1 MFKKKKLKK
10 ILVSENSYN
19 DNDPYKVI
27 ASNISIINVLREEG
41 IDFDEIHDDAV
52 ISYYVDY
59 YLTQM
64 QNENFAK
71 FIWNIGFASD
81 ILDHIATGLEKMQA
95 EEHLS
100 FFEEMCEKTETF
112 ADSDLEA
119 FLENDYSAE
128 NEITKQLQNYDFK
141 TLEENLV
148 ELNSCWLKNHSDLK
162 PLNIDVIFAEIEKFT
177 GKKISKY

>member
-10 ILVSENSYN
+10 ILVSENSFN

-41 IDFDEIHDDAV
+41 IDFDELNDDAV

-71 FIWNIGFASD
+71 FIWNIGFAND
-81 ILDHIATGLEKMQA
+81 ILEQIATGLEKIEA
-95 EEHLS
+95 EEHLA
-100 FFEEMCEKTETF
+100 FFEEMCVKIESI
-112 ADSDLEA
+112 SDEELEA
-119 FLENDYSAE
+119 FLENDYLDS
-128 NEITKQLQNYDFK
+128 NEIVKLLQSEDFK
-141 TLEENLV
+141 NIDENLV
-148 ELNSCWLKNHSDLK
+148 ELNSNWLKNNPDLK
-162 PLNIDVIFAEIEKFT
+162 PLNIESIFAEIEKFV